1 VTSAD
6 AGADA
11 VTGVT
16 IGILHP
22 GEMGAAIGSVLRERG
37 HTVLWASSGRSAATA
52 RRADGGGLL
61 DVRLADELVARSDVL
76 VSVCPPHAAAE
87 VADSVAGYTG
97 VYLDANAI
105 SPASSRAIATLIEN
119 GGGRYVDGGIVGPP
133 PRSRGTTR
141 IYLSGA
147 PATFAA
153 DLFDGTAVEPV
164 VVSEHV
170 GQASGVKM
178 AYAAW
183 TKGTAALLL
192 AIRELARTEG
202 VEPALLGEWRL
213 SLPDLEEA
221 SDRALGAASR
231 KGWRW
236 VGEMEEIAA
245 TFAAADLP
253 EGFHRAAAE
262 VFRRAENDRPTRHR

>member
-1 VTSAD
+1 
-6 AGADA
+6 